1 MSNSA
6 SYTWKSIIKGREVI
20 GKGAVWRIGDGHSMK
35 IWGDNWI
42 PAKNNPRIISPLIH
56 GQSEAKVSCV
66 IDQHQRVWK
75 EQVLDHTFY
84 EFEAAMIKKIHS
96 VNPTNMMS

>member
-1 MSNSA
+1 
-6 SYTWKSIIKGREVI
+6 
-20 GKGAVWRIGDGHSMK
+20 MK

-56 GQSEAKVSCV
+56 GQSEARVSCL

-75 EQVLDHTFY
+75 EQVLIWPFTTDGEY
-84 EFEAAMIKKIHS
+84 S
-96 VNPTNMMS
+96 VKWGYKLLQDGVMQQTPGPSNSDTMKPLWKANLASQCPSQD